1 MSTSKTY
8 CYNTHTEQELE
19 KDTVPQGG
27 PNSSFQVTYTFFSMI
42 IQPLTSPSS
51 ESLFVHRAAN
61 NNNNNNNND
70 S

>member
-8 CYNTHTEQELE
+8 CYNTHAEQELE
-19 KDTVPQGG
+19 KGTVPQCG

-42 IQPLTSPSS
+42 TQPLTSPSS

-61 NNNNNNNND
+61 NNNND